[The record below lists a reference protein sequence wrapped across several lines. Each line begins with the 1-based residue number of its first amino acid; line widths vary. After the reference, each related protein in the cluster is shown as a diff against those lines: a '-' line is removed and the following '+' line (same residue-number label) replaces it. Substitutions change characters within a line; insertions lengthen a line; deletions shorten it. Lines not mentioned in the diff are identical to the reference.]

1 MQGLDS
7 LDDHG
12 ELAEWPRKPQVS
24 TRQHVSWA
32 LARPPIARRLAVT
45 PAGAHAPHPYGLQLE
60 RLHRWDEA
68 ADVLREAEK
77 LGFGSVVTGK
87 LGSADRNNGLD
98 VTEYAQLSDMVSRI
112 AAQGKRPM
120 PEPEPEAW

>member
-68 ADVLREAEK
+68 ADVLREASGHK
-77 LGFGSVVTGK
+77 GQNIGVCP
-87 LGSADRNNGLD
+87 
-98 VTEYAQLSDMVSRI
+98 YARMLLLVALYQAGRYPEMPLRPAKISGTSR
-112 AAQGKRPM
+112 
-120 PEPEPEAW
+120 